1 MLRQVDYF
9 HLVFNLISLWHLAFL
24 IYNCTSSP
32 SRFSISFILVESHF
46 DVVNYL
52 VSSFLLNWNIVY
64 LWYCVSFRYTAK
76 WFSCLFQVC
85 FHYRLLQDIKYSSQY
100 CCCCCC
106 CCCIT
111 SVVSDS
117 VRPHRR
123 QPTRLLCPWDIP
135 GKNTGM
141 VCHFLLQCILSCFSH
156 VWLCITPG
164 TAAHQAPL
172 SMEFSGQEY
181 WSGLPFPSPLC
192 ITVLVYFTYGS
203 IYLLISNFQFISL
216 LLPWLISISWFSMSV
231 KLFCK

>member
-1 MLRQVDYF
+1 M
-9 HLVFNLISLWHLAFL
+9 
-24 IYNCTSSP
+24 TSS
-32 SRFSISFILVESHF
+32 FSHLQLHFLSFKILYQLHSCWISFWCGEL
-46 DVVNYL
+46 
-52 VSSFLLNWNIVY
+52 SSLLFFLLNWNIVY

-85 FHYRLLQDIKYSSQY
+85 FHYRLLQYIKYSSQY
-100 CCCCCC
+100 CCCCCCCC

-203 IYLLISNFQFISL
+203 IYLLISNFNLSL
-216 LLPWLISISWFSMSV
+216 SSFPDW
-231 KLFCK
+231 